1 MNSMK
6 HILWVDDEVDLLKPH
21 IIFLENKGYKVSTVY
36 SGEEAIEKCQE
47 INFDLVLM
55 DDDWEGNKPKD
66 TRSRCKSAWSENLLG
81 RWS

>member
-1 MNSMK
+1 MK

-55 DDDWEGNKPKD
+55 DLFCDV
-66 TRSRCKSAWSENLLG
+66 SKSKS
-81 RWS
+81 